1 LKRHETKRDAI
12 ERAVLAVLSHPRLE
26 DAAQELGISRTTL
39 WRRTQHEEFQERL
52 DEVREQQSQQILDSL
67 QANALAAVKF
77 LADIAADKQT
87 PITTRVQASGKIL
100 DYWFRASHRIDSKA
114 RLEIAQQNS
123 DAAAFKEFC

>member
-1 LKRHETKRDAI
+1 MKQKEMRF

-26 DAAQELGISRTTL
+26 DAARELGVSRTTL
-39 WRRTQHEEFQERL
+39 WRMMQDEEFQERL

-77 LADIAADKQT
+77 LADIADDKQA
-87 PITTRVQASGKIL
+87 PLTTRVQASGKIL
-100 DYWFRASHRIDSKA
+100 DYWFRASQRLDSKA